1 MIRAFSVSCLLE
13 LHVVLTRDEEQAR
26 EALAESLR
34 ELGTEP
40 PATLDLRR
48 IPFSGQWG
56 LASSVC
62 MQLSRSNGREP
73 APEGLSKK
81 EAKQWEQAR
90 SRERSQHLAEQVAA
104 HLRNR
109 KLFSDVQAQNGYVNM
124 YFDTADVARRLLR
137 DVHRSGENFGRGE
150 PKTETLMVEYGQP
163 NTHKMIHIG
172 HLRNITLGDALSRIL
187 DFDGYHVLKTSY
199 IGDIGS
205 MVIKWLWG
213 YQKWHEGE
221 QPGEDIGAWMEGIY
235 VEANRAIAE
244 STEHEAEYRAAFAR
258 WDRQEP
264 AIRQLWER
272 TREWSL
278 EYFQRIFGELGVS
291 FDVWF
296 YESEFEEPGK
306 QVVRELLEQ
315 GIAEIDDGAPIV
327 RLDEKLG
334 LAHETYRNFLL
345 QRSDGT
351 SLYQTKELAL
361 TRRKFDEY
369 HIDRSLVVVDVRQ
382 TLYFQQVFKTLELFG
397 YEQAAQSTHVPYE
410 LVTLTT
416 GPMSSRKGTTV
427 GYGDLASDM
436 QTRAL
441 ATVRE
446 KNPEM
451 PPEQQEEIARV
462 VSIGAMKFGMLDR
475 DNTKLLVF
483 DREEALDFDGF
494 SAPYVQYAHARA
506 CRILEKAPAIDWDTL
521 RADNLTPTETNLLET
536 IGGLREAVDRAARE
550 YKPLHVVT
558 YAYNLAR
565 VFAEFYRESP
575 VLRAEGDVQNVR
587 LALVDATRVTIA
599 NALWLVGIPAPE
611 VM

>member
-1 MIRAFSVSCLLE
+1 M
-13 LHVVLTRDEEQAR
+13 VLTQNEEQAR

-62 MQLSRSNGREP
+62 MQLSRSNGRDP
-73 APEGLSKK
+73 VPEGLSKK

-104 HLRNR
+104 RLRDR
-109 KLFSDVQAQNGYVNM
+109 GLFSDVQAQNGYVNM
-124 YFDTADVARRLLR
+124 YFDTAEVARRLLR
-137 DVHRSGENFGRGE
+137 DVHISGENYGRGE
-150 PKTETLMVEYGQP
+150 RKSETVMVEYGQP
-163 NTHKMIHIG
+163 NTHKMLHIG
-172 HLRNITLGDALSRIL
+172 HLRNIALGDALSRIL
-187 DFDGYHVLKTSY
+187 DFDGYPVLKASY

-213 YQKWHEGE
+213 YQKWHAGE
-221 QPGEDIGAWMEGIY
+221 QPGEDIGAWMERIY
-235 VEANRAIAE
+235 VEANSAITDSQE
-244 STEHEAEYRAAFAR
+244 YEAEYRETFAR
-258 WDRQEP
+258 WDRQDP
-264 AIRQLWER
+264 DIRKLWEQ

-278 EYFQRIFGELGVS
+278 EYFKRAFGELGVT
-291 FDVWF
+291 FDMWF
-296 YESEFEEPGK
+296 YESEFEESGK
-306 QVVRELLEQ
+306 QVVRELLER

-334 LAHETYRNFLL
+334 LTQETYRNFLL

-361 TRRKFDEY
+361 TQRKFDEY
-369 HIDRSLVVVDVRQ
+369 NIDRSLVLVDVRQ

-397 YEQAAQSTHVPYE
+397 YERAARSTHVPYE

-416 GPMSSRKGTTV
+416 GPMSSRKGNTV
-427 GYGDLASDM
+427 GYGELAHDM
-436 QTRAL
+436 RDRAL

-451 PPEQQEEIARV
+451 PPEQQEEIARL
-462 VSIGAMKFGMLDR
+462 VSVGAMKFGMLDR

-506 CRILEKAPAIDWDTL
+506 CRILEKAPEIDWDSL
-521 RADNLTPTETNLLET
+521 QAEALTPTETSLLEA

-565 VFAEFYRESP
+565 VFSEFYRESP
-575 VLRAEGDVQNVR
+575 VLRAEGSVQNVR
-587 LALVDATRVTIA
+587 LALVDATRVTIG
-599 NALWLVGIPAPE
+599 NALRLVGIPSPE